1 MSKKKIGI
9 IIGVI
14 VGLVVMWFIYKA
26 FLLHM
31 YYYISWDTFDYNKSS
46 GDIQITTVETT
57 SSKTSQLGVSFLLPE
72 GFIFDKEKTDKSEP
86 NSIAYSDALG
96 RTIITY
102 FRENDLSSRLL
113 DVKRGIN
120 VSKILKKNQVT
131 SMVDVMKYLDQ
142 HQKNKI
148 TFLSSL
154 EEIQTQ
160 YVMVMLSMMSLPNGE
175 YYYITG
181 DYDGYFIQQKN
192 TMLLYLFHDEKVY
205 EFSFHNSFKDIT
217 TKFTQ
222 ADIVK
227 FASTVTFEK

>member
-9 IIGVI
+9 VIGAI

-31 YYYISWDTFDYNKSS
+31 YYYISWDTFDYDKSLGEVEIS
-46 GDIQITTVETT
+46 TVETT
-57 SSKTSQLGVSFLLPE
+57 NSKTSILGADFVLPE
-72 GFIFDKEKTDKSEP
+72 GFVFDKEKTDKSE
-86 NSIAYSDALG
+86 SDTMIYSDTLG
-96 RTIITY
+96 RVIITY
-102 FRENDLSSRLL
+102 FREAELSGRLEE
-113 DVKRGIN
+113 VKRGIN
-120 VSKILKKNQVT
+120 VSKILKKNHVS

-142 HQKNKI
+142 HQKSKV

-154 EEIQTQ
+154 EDIQTQ

-175 YYYITG
+175 HYYITG
-181 DYDGYFIQQKN
+181 DYDGYLIQQKN
-192 TMLLYLFHDEKVY
+192 TVLLYLLHNDMVY
-205 EFSFHNSFKDIT
+205 EFSFHNPSRDAT

-227 FASTVTFEK
+227 FASAVTFE